1 MKEYLRKN
9 GIKVGI
15 IVIAVVLLI
24 GVGAAAR
31 GGQISFL
38 HNVTGFIEAPLKR
51 VLSSTVNVLDGIYGY
66 IFEYDSL
73 IAENESLRAQ
83 LAEAQ
88 ESARNGMAASEENT
102 RLRKLLELREQ
113 HTDYVLESSK
123 VVLWSS
129 SNWSSASVS
138 YTHLR
143 AHET

>member
-15 IVIAVVLLI
+15 IVIAVGLLI
-24 GVGAAAR
+24 GGGAAAR
-31 GGQISFL
+31 GGQISCL
-38 HNVTGFIEAPLKR
+38 QNVTGFVEAPLKR

-113 HTDYVLESSK
+113 HTDYVLES
-123 VVLWSS
+123 LC
-129 SNWSSASVS
+129 
-138 YTHLR
+138 
-143 AHET
+143 

>member
-38 HNVTGFIEAPLKR
+38 QNVTGFVEAPLKR

-113 HTDYVLESSK
+113 HTDYVLESK
-123 VVLWSS
+123 IG
-129 SNWSSASVS
+129 
-138 YTHLR
+138 R
-143 AHET
+143 AHV

>member
-31 GGQISFL
+31 GGQISL
-38 HNVTGFIEAPLKR
+38 LQNVTGMIEAPLKR
-51 VLSSTVNVLDGIYGY
+51 VLSSTVNALDGLYGY

-88 ESARNGMAASEENT
+88 ESARDGMAASEENT

-123 VVLWSS
+123 VVL
-129 SNWSSASVS
+129 
-138 YTHLR
+138 
-143 AHET
+143 

>member
-38 HNVTGFIEAPLKR
+38 QNVTGFVEAPLKR

-66 IFEYDSL
+66 IF
-73 IAENESLRAQ
+73 
-83 LAEAQ
+83 
-88 ESARNGMAASEENT
+88 
-102 RLRKLLELREQ
+102 
-113 HTDYVLESSK
+113 
-123 VVLWSS
+123 
-129 SNWSSASVS
+129 
-138 YTHLR
+138 
-143 AHET
+143 